1 VTAARPR
8 PRLRGDT
15 PILHAAGAVLAYQVG
30 CLDEASEAL
39 VARGAPA
46 DARKALLAAHRVRLA
61 LETFEDFLPERPVER
76 LHDRL
81 RGVARALDALVDAD
95 ATIDAARA
103 GGGAVAGDMEAR
115 RTAALRRVTTRLT
128 AARHAQWRR
137 RMGRLLSLLEARV
150 AAGDLEAGFFRQPPT
165 DYVGDDEK
173 RPHRLYMRHL
183 VGSTIWR
190 RYEEIRAYESL
201 IDGRD
206 EARLRPLAARCAAL
220 AFTLGLASDAAPAQA
235 RAASRRLA
243 DLEAS
248 LGGLRRA
255 GSLPEAGPADAVD
268 PHLVGAAW
276 TAVVDDAFRSD
287 LAAVAAAL

>member
-1 VTAARPR
+1 VSAARPAR

-15 PILHAAGAVLAYQVG
+15 PILHAAGAVLAYQIG

-61 LETFEDFLPERPVER
+61 LETFEEFLPERPVER

-81 RGVARALDALVDAD
+81 RGVARALDALVEAD
-95 ATIDAARA
+95 AAIAEA
-103 GGGAVAGDMEAR
+103 GGGVVPGEVEER
-115 RTAALRRVTTRLT
+115 RAAALRRVTTRLT
-128 AARHAQWRR
+128 AARHVQWRR

-150 AAGDLEAGFFRQPPT
+150 SAGDLEAGFFRRPPT
-165 DYVGDDEK
+165 DYVGDDAA
-173 RPHRLYMRHL
+173 RPHRLFMRHL
-183 VGSTIWR
+183 VASTVWR
-190 RYEEIRAYESL
+190 RYEEIRAYEAL
-201 IDGRD
+201 IETPD
-206 EARLRPLAARCAAL
+206 EVQLRPLAARCAAL
-220 AFTLGLASDAAPAQA
+220 AFTLGLATDAAPAEA

-248 LGGLRRA
+248 LGALRRA
-255 GSLPEAGPADAVD
+255 AALPESEPADAPD
-268 PHLVGAAW
+268 IGAAW
-276 TAVVDDAFRSD
+276 TAVTDDAFRAS